1 MPGQPR
7 VLGIDDAPFTKGQD
21 GEVPIVGVV
30 VAGAKQVE
38 GVAITSFPVDG
49 EGATAFLIDWVRASR
64 WNLALQ
70 GIVLGG
76 ITIAGLG
83 LVDIVTLAADLA
95 TPVLAVTRR
104 PPAKSDLG
112 KALATAGL
120 MERVAL
126 LERTPSAIEIEPR
139 LHLAFAGIEEN
150 EARKLLRSTLGQ
162 GKMPEALRL
171 AHLIGAALVHGQS
184 KGRV

>member
-1 MPGQPR
+1 MAGQPR

-30 VAGAKQVE
+30 VAGATQVE
-38 GVAITSFPVDG
+38 GVALTSFPVDG
-49 EGATAFLIDWVRASR
+49 DGATAFLAGWVQSSR
-64 WNLALQ
+64 WKLALQ

-83 LVDIVTLAADLA
+83 LVDITAVAEELE
-95 TPVLAVTRR
+95 TPVLSVTRR
-104 PPAKSDLG
+104 PPGKSELG

-120 MERVAL
+120 AGRIAL
-126 LERTPSAIEIEPR
+126 LERTPPAIEIEPR
-139 LHLAFAGIEEN
+139 LHLAFAGIQES
-150 EARKLLRSTLGQ
+150 EARKLLRATLGQ